1 MIKPE
6 ELKEKY
12 LLRQGEILRRLQEF
26 EEKGKGTD
34 AELLAEMAFCISAA
48 NSSAEAAFRAQQEL
62 AETGFLFSDDADAI
76 SAILLKSKVRF
87 HKKKAEY
94 LIMTRKKLFDSG
106 ELKRKLSEEE
116 DAHKLR
122 FYLVK
127 EAKGIGYKEA
137 AHYLRNI
144 GRGHDFAILDRHI
157 FRNLGSLGVLK
168 RKPKSLTPKKY
179 LAIEKRLRKFSKEAG
194 IPMSHLDLLFWSEET
209 GRIFK

>member
-1 MIKPE
+1 MIRKE

-12 LLRQGEILRRLQEF
+12 LLRQGEILKRLQDF
-26 EEKGKGTD
+26 EEKGKGSD
-34 AELLAEMAFCISAA
+34 ADLLAEMAFCISAA
-48 NSSAEAAFRAQQEL
+48 NSSADAAWRAQQEL
-62 AETGFLFSDDADAI
+62 VETGFLYSDDPGAI

-94 LIMTRKKLFDSG
+94 LIITRKKLFDSG
-106 ELKRKLSEEE
+106 ELKRKLAEEE
-116 DAHKLR
+116 NAHSLR

-157 FRNLGSLGVLK
+157 FKNLASLGVLK
-168 RKPKSLTPKKY
+168 RKPKSLTPKRY
-179 LAIEKRLRKFSKEAG
+179 ILIEKKLRKFSRETG